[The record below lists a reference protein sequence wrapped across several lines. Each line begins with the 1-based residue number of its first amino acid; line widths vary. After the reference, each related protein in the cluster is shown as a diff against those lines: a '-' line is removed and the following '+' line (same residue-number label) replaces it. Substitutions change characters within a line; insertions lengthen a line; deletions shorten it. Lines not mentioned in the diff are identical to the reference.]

1 MENKVT
7 IFQEIYQ
14 NYMKQISL
22 LDLRAIAQ
30 KADVE
35 WSRDSLFLPLFGKPH
50 KISKNKILDPS
61 GKEPN
66 HSVKVVLC
74 KYLLLYPFSYPK
86 DDTLVSYKD
95 FPDAAP
101 FVHAF
106 HNNAEMNI
114 AKTFSGRLNAL
125 REACLKLGGCKPS
138 INWAYHLQ
146 MKFDALPKIPI
157 LLLFNDADDEFPA
170 QCLLLFER
178 RAEKYLDM
186 ECLAILGWLLA
197 GYLCELLENTP
208 VRDRDV

>member
-1 MENKVT
+1 MKSKSP
-7 IFQEIYQ
+7 IFQEIYL
-14 NYMKQISL
+14 NYMKQISR
-22 LDLRAIAQ
+22 LDLRTIAQ
-30 KADVE
+30 KADIE
-35 WSRDSLFLPLFGKPH
+35 WSRESLFLPLFEKPH
-50 KISKNKILDPS
+50 KISKNEIFDPS

-74 KYLLLYPFSYPK
+74 KYLLLYPSNYPK

-101 FVHAF
+101 FVDAF

-125 REACLKLGGCKPS
+125 REACLKLGGYKPS

-146 MKFDALPKIPI
+146 MRFDALPKIPI
-157 LLLFNDADDEFPA
+157 LLLFNDADEEFPA

-186 ECLAILGWLLA
+186 ECLAMLGWLLT
-197 GYLCELLENTP
+197 GYLCELSENTSL
-208 VRDRDV
+208 RDRYV